1 MIDGLYQKYLQSTGI
16 TTDTRKLA
24 EGNIFFALK
33 GPRFNA
39 NEFAKE
45 ALDKGAS
52 YVVVDDESVPKN
64 PRVILVDDSLKTL
77 QKMASLHR
85 SKLKIPVIGLTGS
98 NGKTTTKELINA
110 VLSRKYKSLATRGN
124 LNNHIGVPITLLEI
138 ANDTEIA
145 IIEMGANKVGDIQ
158 ELCRIAAP
166 SHGLITNIG
175 HAHIEGFGSYE
186 GVLRGK
192 SEIFEWIR
200 KHGGTVFIN
209 STDPVLFSMAKRFEN
224 PILYP
229 GKNDFYHC
237 ELVEKIPFIRMKTEN
252 GNLITTQLIGSYN
265 FINAATALCLG
276 KFFGVSPESAKQAI
290 ETYIPDNNRSQIIKK
305 GSNTIIMDAYNA
317 NPSSMEAALKH
328 LNDLSA
334 ENKIAILGDMF
345 ELGSFKEEGHRKIGK
360 LTKQMNLK
368 LVILCGENMKSAFEQ
383 NKNARYFRNL
393 EELEGFLKNYSFKN
407 TTILIKGSR
416 AMELENIL
424 DKIKLLP

>member
-1 MIDGLYQKYLQSTGI
+1 MIDDLYQKYLQSTGI
-16 TTDTRKLA
+16 TTDTRKLT

-52 YVVVDDESVPKN
+52 CVVVDDRTVPKN
-64 PRVILVDDSLKTL
+64 SRIVLVDDSLETL
-77 QKMASLHR
+77 QKLAAFHR

-110 VLSRKYKSLATRGN
+110 VLSRKYKTLATRGN

-158 ELCRIAAP
+158 ELCRMAAP

-192 SEIFEWIR
+192 SEIFDWIR
-200 KHGGTVFIN
+200 KHEGTVFIN
-209 STDPVLFSMAKRFEN
+209 STDPVLFSMAKRFVN

-237 ELVEKIPFIRMKTEN
+237 ELVEKIPFIRMKTED
-252 GNLITTQLIGSYN
+252 GNQITTQLIGGYN

-276 KFFGVSPESAKQAI
+276 KFFGVSPEAAKQAI
-290 ETYIPDNNRSQIIKK
+290 ETYIPENNRSQIIKK

-317 NPSSMEAALKH
+317 NPSSMEVALKH
-328 LNDLSA
+328 LNDLTA

-345 ELGSFKEEGHRKIGK
+345 ELGTFKVEGHRNVGR
-360 LTKQMNLK
+360 LTKHIDLK
-368 LVILCGENMKSAFEQ
+368 LVILCGENMKSAYEQ
-383 NKNARYFRNL
+383 NKNARYFRNRD
-393 EELEGFLKNYSFKN
+393 ELEGFLENNSFKN
-407 TTILIKGSR
+407 ATILVKGSR
-416 AMELENIL
+416 AMALENIL
-424 DKIKLLP
+424 EKI